1 MSRHVSAE
9 QLARFRDGDLGR
21 VATRRVSAHLA
32 ACAACQADAEAL
44 AGLPALLA
52 ATQVPPIPEHLAARI
67 ETALATEAAHRA
79 AISPAL
85 DAARLDSTASP
96 AQPPPAA
103 QPAQP
108 ARSARPAAAGH
119 RRAPGRSSL
128 PRWVVANEQGQR
140 YARRSG
146 PARRILAAAAVVAVL
161 GGGYALVSNLS
172 TSGSNTSASSPSG
185 SRAAA
190 SPAHAPAARPAS
202 SAFASAVPSAPA
214 GIAPGVAGRPEL
226 GPVLQYGMN
235 GHAGRFT
242 PVRSST
248 AYVAAQLSQQAT
260 AALAEVR
267 NSVAN
272 AGAAGHTSGR
282 AGGESGTGAFSGAT
296 LTRLRGCVAR
306 VAGGQ
311 TVLLVDLAS
320 FEGSPATIIVTAP
333 PGSASASQVWAV
345 GPACSSSAADVLAH
359 QQLP

>member
-21 VATRRVSAHLA
+21 AATRRVSAHLA
-32 ACAACQADAEAL
+32 ACAACQAEAEAL

-52 ATQVPPIPEHLAARI
+52 ATQVPPIPDHLAARI

-79 AISPAL
+79 ATSPAL
-85 DAARLDSTASP
+85 DPARLDSTAN
-96 AQPPPAA
+96 
-103 QPAQP
+103 PAQP
-108 ARSARPAAAGH
+108 APAAHSARPAAAGH
-119 RRAPGRSSL
+119 RRASRRSSL

-267 NSVAN
+267 NSIAN
-272 AGAAGHTSGR
+272 AGGTAGHTSAS
-282 AGGESGTGAFSGAT
+282 AGGESGRGAFSAAT

-333 PGSASASQVWAV
+333 PGSARASQVWAV

>member
-52 ATQVPPIPEHLAARI
+52 ATQVPPIPDHLAARI

-79 AISPAL
+79 GTSPAL
-85 DAARLDSTASP
+85 GPARPDSTASP
-96 AQPPPAA
+96 AQPAH
-103 QPAQP
+103 
-108 ARSARPAAAGH
+108 SARPAAAGH
-119 RRAPGRSSL
+119 RRAPRRSGL
-128 PRWVVANEQGQR
+128 PRWAVASEPGQR
-140 YARRSG
+140 DARRSG
-146 PARRILAAAAVVAVL
+146 PARRILAAAAVVAVV

-172 TSGSNTSASSPSG
+172 TSGSNTAASSASGP
-185 SRAAA
+185 RAAA

-202 SAFASAVPSAPA
+202 SAFASAVPSPPA
-214 GIAPGVAGRPEL
+214 GIVPGVAARPEL

-235 GHAGRFT
+235 GHAGHFT

-248 AYVAAQLSQQAT
+248 AYGAAQLGQQAT

-267 NSVAN
+267 NSIAN
-272 AGAAGHTSGR
+272 AGGTAGHTSAR
-282 AGGESGTGAFSGAT
+282 AGGESGTGAFSAAT

-320 FEGSPATIIVTAP
+320 FEGRPATIIVTAP

>member
-32 ACAACQADAEAL
+32 ACAACQADAEVL

-52 ATQVPPIPEHLAARI
+52 ATQVPPIPDHLAARI
-67 ETALATEAAHRA
+67 ETALATEAVHRA
-79 AISPAL
+79 ATSPAL
-85 DAARLDSTASP
+85 DAAQP
-96 AQPPPAA
+96 APAA
-103 QPAQP
+103 H
-108 ARSARPAAAGH
+108 SARTAAAGH
-119 RRAPGRSSL
+119 RRAPRRSSL
-128 PRWVVANEQGQR
+128 PRWVVADEQGQR

-172 TSGSNTSASSPSG
+172 TSSSNTSASSPSG

-190 SPAHAPAARPAS
+190 SPAHAPAARPAG

-248 AYVAAQLSQQAT
+248 AYVAAQLGQQAT

-267 NSVAN
+267 NSIAN
-272 AGAAGHTSGR
+272 AGVAAGHTSGR
-282 AGGESGTGAFSGAT
+282 AGGESGTGAFSAAT

>member
-67 ETALATEAAHRA
+67 ESALATEAAHRA
-79 AISPAL
+79 APSPAL

-96 AQPPPAA
+96 ARPAPAA
-103 QPAQP
+103 H
-108 ARSARPAAAGH
+108 SARPGAAGH
-119 RRAPGRSSL
+119 RRAPRRSSL

-146 PARRILAAAAVVAVL
+146 PTRRILAAAAVVAVL

-172 TSGSNTSASSPSG
+172 TSGSNTSASSSSG
-185 SRAAA
+185 SRPAA

-202 SAFASAVPSAPA
+202 SEFASAVPSAPA

-267 NSVAN
+267 NSIAN
-272 AGAAGHTSGR
+272 ADGAAGHTSGH
-282 AGGESGTGAFSGAT
+282 AAGESGTGAFSAAT

-311 TVLLVDLAS
+311 AVLLVDLAS